1 MSAIIIDGKKIAG
14 EVLEELRAE
23 VSDLKERHNLTP
35 SLAVIMVGD
44 SNASK
49 VYVKN
54 KRNAC
59 EKIGIASRDFDLKSD
74 TSETEL
80 LKLIGE
86 LNNDPMLDGI
96 LVQLPLPSHINE
108 TKIIEA
114 ISPLKDVDGFHPYTI
129 GRLSQRIPT
138 LRPCTP
144 LGIVTLLKKYDIQL
158 MGINA
163 VIVGASNH
171 VGRPLSLE
179 LLLEGATVTVCHK
192 FTKNLKHFVQ
202 GADLLCVAVGKPGLI
217 PGSWIKEGSIVVD
230 IGINRLESGALVGD
244 VEFEIA
250 AKRASMITPV
260 PGGIG
265 PMTVSMLM
273 YNTIQIAKNRISK

>member
-74 TSETEL
+74 TSEAEL
-80 LKLIGE
+80 LKLIEE
-86 LNNDPMLDGI
+86 LNDDPKLDGI

-144 LGIVTLLKKYDIQL
+144 LGIVTLLKKYDIEL

-163 VIVGASNH
+163 VIVGALNH